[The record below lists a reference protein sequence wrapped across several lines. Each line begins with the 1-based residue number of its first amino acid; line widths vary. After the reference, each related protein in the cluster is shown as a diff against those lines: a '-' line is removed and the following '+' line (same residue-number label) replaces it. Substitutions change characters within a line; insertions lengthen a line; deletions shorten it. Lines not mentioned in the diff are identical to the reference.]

1 MNRDKDNISGRA
13 SGRSGFTLVELLGVA
28 AIIGILMGLAG
39 GAAVAARNR
48 AYVATATTEAQQVCA
63 AIKAYWNAY
72 RTFPN
77 FSGSSENGYT
87 LLTKSNLAPLIGE
100 SGNRSAMLNIPP
112 DRFEGDNEA
121 FCDPWGNAYRV
132 KLETPTE
139 VEADSAF
146 EGVISFP
153 AQYRYFCE
161 DGIYDEDFRWNDR
174 LWEP

>member
-1 MNRDKDNISGRA
+1 
-13 SGRSGFTLVELLGVA
+13 
-28 AIIGILMGLAG
+28 
-39 GAAVAARNR
+39 
-48 AYVATATTEAQQVCA
+48 
-63 AIKAYWNAY
+63 
-72 RTFPN
+72 
-77 FSGSSENGYT
+77 
-87 LLTKSNLAPLIGE
+87 
-100 SGNRSAMLNIPP
+100 MLNIPP